1 MKSKTATYEN
11 VAEAPKYR
19 VLVVMKTKVD
29 RQNLCR
35 RGKQIEKELVWSRRH
50 ILHGEGAFYREHVP
64 CTHLQAVW
72 TAERSKQTNGELG
85 KISEGKKKHLLAYP
99 LSLSQSV
106 FVLLISSTLRS
117 SLLAVSPTAT
127 SPRFLSRGKFS
138 GLP

>member
-35 RGKQIEKELVWSRRH
+35 RGTQIEKELVWSRRH

-72 TAERSKQTNGELG
+72 TAERSKQTNGKLG
-85 KISEGKKKHLLAYP
+85 KISEGKEKTSAG
-99 LSLSQSV
+99 LSPFTQSV
-106 FVLLISSTLRS
+106 SVRPAYLLHA
-117 SLLAVSPTAT
+117 SLLVAC
-127 SPRFLSRGKFS
+127 RFAHCNLPPPSRGKF
-138 GLP
+138 